1 MRRKGG
7 GSYYRRGSVWWVK
20 YYRNGRPYRESTGS
34 TLERDAKDLLNRRL
48 GDIAAGRP
56 LNPRADR
63 IKLDELL
70 DDLLT
75 EYRVNERA
83 SLRRMKELVGHLR
96 PLLGHMRAAAV
107 TTADVNRYVGR
118 RQGDDAANAT
128 INRELAA
135 LKRAYSLAYQA
146 GRLLVKPHIPML
158 AENNVR
164 TGFFERE
171 QFEGMRAQLPA
182 ELHGVVSFAYVT
194 GWRMPTEILTLQWR
208 QIDFE
213 AGVVRLEP
221 GTTKNREGRVFPFN
235 DELRAV
241 LEAQRATTANLQ
253 RRTGRIIPWVFHRQG
268 RPIKSL
274 YGAWRAACRAAGVP
288 GRIPHDFRRTAVRN
302 LERAGVPRS
311 VAMKLTGHKTEAVY
325 RRYAIVSETDLREA
339 VAKLSRAS
347 ESAMGTKP
355 PLTGTV
361 GISGVLRKLAEG
373 EGFEPPRGLRPGG
386 FQVRCLTS

>member
-7 GSYYRRGSVWWVK
+7 GSYYRRGSVFWVK
-20 YYRNGRPYRESTGS
+20 YYKNGRPYRESTGS

-56 LNPRADR
+56 VNPRADR

-96 PLLGHMRAAAV
+96 PSLGHLRAAAV
-107 TTADVNRYVGR
+107 TTAEVNRYVGR
-118 RQGDDAANAT
+118 RQADGAANAT

-146 GRLLVKPHIPML
+146 GRILAKPHIPML

-164 TGFFERE
+164 TGFFERD
-171 QFEGMRAQLPA
+171 QFEAVRAQLPA
-182 ELHGVVSFAYVT
+182 DLHGVVSFAYVT

-208 QIDFE
+208 QIDLDV
-213 AGVVRLEP
+213 GVVRLEP
-221 GTTKNREGRVFPFN
+221 GTTKNREGRVFPLN

-241 LEAQRATTANLQ
+241 LEAQRAATSTLAAADRSDHPLGLPTARAAPSN
-253 RRTGRIIPWVFHRQG
+253 RSTEPGG
-268 RPIKSL
+268 RPVGRLECRGVSL
-274 YGAWRAACRAAGVP
+274 TTSGGQPFEISSEQECRVQWR
-288 GRIPHDFRRTAVRN
+288 
-302 LERAGVPRS
+302 
-311 VAMKLTGHKTEAVY
+311 
-325 RRYAIVSETDLREA
+325 
-339 VAKLSRAS
+339 
-347 ESAMGTKP
+347 
-355 PLTGTV
+355 
-361 GISGVLRKLAEG
+361 
-373 EGFEPPRGLRPGG
+373 
-386 FQVRCLTS
+386 